1 MRTTKI
7 NHITKEQEDQIILMI
22 SLKWCRDSKSI
33 LDRGGKPSK
42 ISWILE
48 NRPRIEGELECSNF
62 DVLLTKESI
71 KRIKQGVIKRC
82 SYKITNEPEWSDV
95 LQFFRKM
102 GK

>member
-1 MRTTKI
+1 MKTKI
-7 NHITKEQEDQIILMI
+7 KRITKEQEKQVILLI

-33 LDRGGKPSK
+33 LERGGKPSK

-71 KRIKQGVIKRC
+71 KRIKQGVIERC

-102 GK
+102 EK